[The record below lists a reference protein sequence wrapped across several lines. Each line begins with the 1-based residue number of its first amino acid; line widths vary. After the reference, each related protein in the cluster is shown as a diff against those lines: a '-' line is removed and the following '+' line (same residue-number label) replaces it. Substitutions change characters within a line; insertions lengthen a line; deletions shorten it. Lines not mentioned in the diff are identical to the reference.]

1 MKDGKFWSA
10 QDLALNIVD
19 GIEGTDITESQ
30 VLAWNEND
38 LYDWLDIQG
47 FDYSSQR
54 GWHQYV
60 RDVRNEKKHP
70 RIEVSTEQL
79 SLFIM

>member
-19 GIEGTDITESQ
+19 DTEGTDITETQ

-38 LYDWLDIQG
+38 LYDWLEIQG
-47 FDYSSQR
+47 FDYSPQR
-54 GWHQYV
+54 GWYQYT

-70 RIEVSTEQL
+70 RMEVSVGQL
-79 SLFIM
+79 SLFG